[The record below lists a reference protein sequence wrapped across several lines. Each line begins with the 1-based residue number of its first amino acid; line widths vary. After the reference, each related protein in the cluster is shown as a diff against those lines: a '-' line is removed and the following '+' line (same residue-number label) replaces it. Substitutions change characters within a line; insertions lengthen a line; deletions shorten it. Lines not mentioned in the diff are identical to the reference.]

1 MTRKR
6 HKSYD
11 MSQLVLFKGKHTVQ
25 TAHCALWLSCG
36 MRFVQGSSFKI
47 SPPADEEEHDAD
59 PDVGE
64 HDTHP
69 DLHGQRVHEGENT
82 GAHLW
87 KMLMSTSMAKKATFT
102 GCLIIIE
109 MPSDIKGLVKSATW
123 RKSSN
128 GIHIYLSN
136 NAKVRPAPSDC

>member
-1 MTRKR
+1 
-6 HKSYD
+6 
-11 MSQLVLFKGKHTVQ
+11 MSQLVLLEGKHTVQ

-36 MRFVQGSSFKI
+36 MRFVRGSSLKI
-47 SPPADEEEHDAD
+47 SPPADQEKHDAD

-87 KMLMSTSMAKKATFT
+87 TNIDVNIDGKKSYLHRLLDHDRDAKRHKRFGEVCHLAEKF
-102 GCLIIIE
+102 
-109 MPSDIKGLVKSATW
+109 
-123 RKSSN
+123 SN
-128 GIHIYLSN
+128 GIHIYLS
-136 NAKVRPAPSDC
+136 